1 MNALIDGPILLV
13 LVPLSLACA
22 AFVAYGFAY
31 VHVAR
36 AVRWVRRR
44 LAATVARPVE
54 APVPCAM
61 ACRPTSATQASRPVP
76 VPTVAV
82 ADACR
87 FSPSRRRVGSG
98 PLPALP

>member
-1 MNALIDGPILLV
+1 MNALIDGPILFV

-31 VHVAR
+31 VHIAL
-36 AVRWVRRR
+36 AVRWMRRR
-44 LAATVARPVE
+44 LATPAPRSARV
-54 APVPCAM
+54 PVPSAM
-61 ACRPTSATQASRPVP
+61 AWRPAPSAQTSRPVP
-76 VPTVAV
+76 ATTVAV

>member
-1 MNALIDGPILLV
+1 MNALIDGPILFV
-13 LVPLSLACA
+13 LVPLSLACV

-31 VHVAR
+31 VHVAL
-36 AVRWVRRR
+36 AVRWIRRR
-44 LAATVARPVE
+44 FAASAAREV
-54 APVPCAM
+54 PVPAPSTAVCG
-61 ACRPTSATQASRPVP
+61 RTSATQTSRPVP
-76 VPTVAV
+76 ATTVAV

>member
-1 MNALIDGPILLV
+1 MNPLIDGPILFV

-31 VHVAR
+31 VHVAL

-44 LAATVARPVE
+44 LAAPGPRATHDPVSSP
-54 APVPCAM
+54 A
-61 ACRPTSATQASRPVP
+61 ACRPAHATQAFRQSPA
-76 VPTVAV
+76 PTVAV
-82 ADACR
+82 AGACR

>member
-1 MNALIDGPILLV
+1 MNALIDGPILFV
-13 LVPLSLACA
+13 LVPLSLACV

-31 VHVAR
+31 VHVVL

-44 LAATVARPVE
+44 FAAPASRPVD
-54 APVPCAM
+54 APVPSAM
-61 ACRPTSATQASRPVP
+61 ACRSTSATRSSRPTP
-76 VPTVAV
+76 ATTVAV